1 MYFIKV
7 AKLGSI
13 YFLSLYISYT
23 TCLYANDNSNLTI
36 DPFNTVSINLV
47 HLATTYPSNSYTFP
61 NMDGKIANR
70 GLNYF
75 LSVHGSGNYHTLFNA
90 EYEIQSSTVG
100 GLRFKKGS
108 LFLKTSSISLEFGRN
123 NIWLGNGYYG
133 SLLLSNNAEPYTLV
147 RFRTERDIRIPYIG
161 SFGYTIFHGWPR
173 RFSLLGHQLCWR
185 PASWLELNLKQTIV
199 YTGAYNLM
207 DYLEMFTGKEANIG
221 GKLGRTDSRASI
233 ELVFSLG
240 LIKNRFPKIKNATF
254 FIEYG
259 GEDLYAKWQVPDS
272 FLDKELWVGPF
283 GFQFLD
289 TGLQTGIVIESQSDR
304 TIIEYAQNYKSHY
317 LFYDPYNGGRP
328 YNVSWYR
335 HTSQPAFQ
343 NYGNIMG
350 HHMGSAAQLLSFHYT
365 RSFGRISASV
375 MFSRRHRW
383 HIVLEE
389 FNRSYKSGLAERQ
402 DALGGMIKFKLKT
415 LEFSFNLQ
423 YNFYKNTD
431 SELNPLVNRPVSG
444 ERAEE
449 IISGFEVRLII

>member
-1 MYFIKV
+1 MYFVKG
-7 AKLGSI
+7 AKLASI
-13 YFLSLYISYT
+13 YFLSLYISCT
-23 TCLYANDNSNLTI
+23 TYLYANDNSNLSI
-36 DPFNTVSINLV
+36 DPINTVSINLV
-47 HLATTYPSNSYTFP
+47 HLETTYPGNSYTFP
-61 NMDGKIANR
+61 NMEGKIANR

-75 LSVHGSGNYHTLFNA
+75 LSVHGNGNYYRIFSV

-108 LFLKTSSISLEFGRN
+108 LLLKTSSISLEFGRN

-133 SLLLSNNAEPYTLV
+133 SLLLSNNAEPYTLL

-173 RFSLLGHQLCWR
+173 RFNLLGHQLSWR
-185 PASWLELNLKQTIV
+185 PTSWLELNLKQTIV
-199 YTGAYNLM
+199 YTGTYNLM

-233 ELVFSLG
+233 ELAFSLG
-240 LIKNRFPKIKNATF
+240 FIKNRYPKIRNAMF
-254 FIEYG
+254 YIEYG

-304 TIIEYAQNYKSHY
+304 TVIEYAQNYKSHY

-350 HHMGSAAQLLSFHYT
+350 HHMGSAAELLSFHYT

-389 FNRSYKSGLAERQ
+389 FDRSYKNGSAERQ
-402 DALGGMIKFKLKT
+402 DALGGMIKFRRKM
-415 LEFSFNLQ
+415 LELSINFQ

-449 IISGFEVRLII
+449 FISSFEVRLRI

>member
-1 MYFIKV
+1 MSFIYGMKMGGISV
-7 AKLGSI
+7 LPL
-13 YFLSLYISYT
+13 FLLFVNSLY
-23 TCLYANDNSNLTI
+23 AEGNSNI
-36 DPFNTVSINLV
+36 SINPVNSVSVNLI
-47 HLATTYPSNSYTFP
+47 HLSSSYPTESYTFP

-75 LSVHGSGNYHTLFNA
+75 LSVHGNGNYHTFFDV

-133 SLLLSNNAEPYTLV
+133 SLLLSNNAEPYTLL
-147 RFRTERDIRIPYIG
+147 RFRTERDIRIPFIG

-173 RFSLLGHQLCWR
+173 RFNLLGHQLSWR
-185 PASWLELNLKQTIV
+185 PTSWLELNLKQTIV
-199 YTGAYNLM
+199 YTGTYNFI

-233 ELVFSLG
+233 ELAFSLG
-240 LIKNRFPKIKNATF
+240 FIKNRYPKIRNAMF
-254 FIEYG
+254 YIEYG

-289 TGLQTGIVIESQSDR
+289 TGLQTGIAIESQSDR
-304 TIIEYAQNYKSHY
+304 TVIEYAQNYKSHY
-317 LFYDPYNGGRP
+317 IFYDPYNGGRP

-350 HHMGSAAQLLSFHYT
+350 HHMGSAAELLSFHYT
-365 RSFGRISASV
+365 RSFGRMSASV

-389 FNRSYKSGLAERQ
+389 FNRSSKNGIAERQ
-402 DALGGMIKFKLKT
+402 DAFGGTLKFKHNK
-415 LEFSFNLQ
+415 LEFSFNLH
-423 YNFYKNTD
+423 YNYYKNTD

-444 ERAEE
+444 ERTEE